1 MKKNLAIGLSLLFL
15 MPIIA
20 IGILMGFNAFQ
31 HKELPVITTVPEFSF
46 TERTGQ
52 PYGSQQLKNKVWVGS
67 FIFTSCSA
75 QCPLIV
81 SELQKIQKALRFKD
95 NFRILSFTLDPLTDT
110 PERLSAYANQA
121 KAEMEGQAKALQ
133 AEGQALQQQIAILAP
148 DVKQKKIDEYQKKEA
163 ALQGMAQR
171 REAQIQGGVMAAQ
184 QQVEGVMGPIL
195 QSIMQQ
201 RGANMILDKSAVVF
215 ANSSAFDITQAAI
228 DQLNQKMSTVKVTL
242 QNPPTGGPAPAP
254 AKTPSRART
263 LV

>member
-1 MKKNLAIGLSLLFL
+1 MKKFLLLAAALTA
-15 MPIIA
+15 IA
-20 IGILMGFNAFQ
+20 PGMAMAQAGKPLA
-31 HKELPVITTVPEFSF
+31 LPSQPAQQNNNQLPAPKVLVINRPAIMQASKV
-46 TERTGQ
+46 GQ
-52 PYGSQQLKNKVWVGS
+52 DIARQVQ
-67 FIFTSCSA
+67 
-75 QCPLIV
+75 
-81 SELQKIQKALRFKD
+81 
-95 NFRILSFTLDPLTDT
+95 
-110 PERLSAYANQA
+110 AYANQA

-254 AKTPSRART
+254 AKK
-263 LV
+263 